1 MIVDTHGSL
10 AEQAQQLSRMIPDRA
25 HPDYPLA
32 VRRWANVLQQAIKQ
46 DRATMTL
53 PDLATRYLPVPTTMH
68 DYSRQKECNAYFEE
82 RLQQIER
89 RLMNLEVLIRL
100 QEDDFK

>member
-1 MIVDTHGSL
+1 MIVDTCGSL

-53 PDLATRYLPVPTTMH
+53 PDLATRYLPVPTTTP
-68 DYSRQKECNAYFEE
+68 DYSGQKEYNVHFEE
-82 RLQQIER
+82 RLQQIEQ

-100 QEDDFK
+100 QENNFK